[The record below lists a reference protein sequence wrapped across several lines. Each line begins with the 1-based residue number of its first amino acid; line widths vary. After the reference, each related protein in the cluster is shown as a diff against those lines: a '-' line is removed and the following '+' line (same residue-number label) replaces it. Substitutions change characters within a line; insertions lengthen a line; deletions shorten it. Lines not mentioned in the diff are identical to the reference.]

1 MIEKERKKVL
11 NDRLNRIQGQ
21 IEGLRKMIGEERPC
35 VEILAQISSVHE
47 ALRGVGKVMLRN
59 YLESCATKA
68 LRSRDK
74 RKAEETYGDLMEV
87 IYKFTK

>member
-1 MIEKERKKVL
+1 MIEKARKKAL

-35 VEILAQISSVHE
+35 LEILAQISSVYE
-47 ALRGVGKVMLRN
+47 ALRGVGKIMLRN

-68 LRSRDK
+68 LRSRDR
-74 RKAEETYGDLMEV
+74 RKAEETYNDLMEV
-87 IYKFTK
+87 IYKFAK

>member
-1 MIEKERKKVL
+1 MIEKARKKAL

-21 IEGLRKMIGEERPC
+21 IEGLRKMIGDERPC
-35 VEILAQISSVHE
+35 LEILAQISSVNE
-47 ALRGVGKVMLRN
+47 ALRGVGKIMLRN

-74 RKAEETYGDLMEV
+74 QKAEETYNDLMEV
-87 IYKFTK
+87 IYKFAK